1 MNVVDERELSE
12 RLGGVLDA
20 ITPSSAPVG
29 AALRDGKLIRA
40 RRNVGITAALAV
52 AAGFVVA
59 MPALLHQPA
68 RPGATPVRPTV
79 TVRQLC
85 PSTRHGVQGSA
96 RQPEL
101 VAGRAAGLPAADLV
115 AGRAAGLPAADL
127 VAGRA
132 GGLPAADLV
141 AGRAGGL
148 PAADLV
154 AGRCAWLM
162 P

>member
-1 MNVVDERELSE
+1 MSVVDERELSE
-12 RLGGVLDA
+12 RLDGVLDA
-20 ITPSSAPVG
+20 ITPSPAPVD

-40 RRNVGITAALAV
+40 RRSITTTAGLAV

-85 PSTRHGVQGSA
+85 PGPRHGVQGPA

-101 VAGRAAGLPAADLV
+101 VAGRAGGPAAE
-115 AGRAAGLPAADL
+115 L

-132 GGLPAADLV
+132 GGLPAAEFV
-141 AGRAGGL
+141 
-148 PAADLV
+148 V
-154 AGRCAWLM
+154 GRCAWLM

>member
-1 MNVVDERELSE
+1 MSIVDERELSE
-12 RLGGVLDA
+12 RLSGVLDA
-20 ITPSSAPVG
+20 ITPSAPPVG

-40 RRNVGITAALAV
+40 RRNIGITAGLAV

-59 MPALLHQPA
+59 MPALLHQPG

-85 PSTRHGVQGSA
+85 PSTRHGVRGPA
-96 RQPEL
+96 REPEL
-101 VAGRAAGLPAADLV
+101 AARRAGGPEAEF
-115 AGRAAGLPAADL
+115 

-132 GGLPAADLV
+132 GELPAAE
-141 AGRAGGL
+141 
-148 PAADLV
+148 LV

>member
-85 PSTRHGVQGSA
+85 PSTRHGLQRSA

-101 VAGRAAGLPAADLV
+101 VAGRAGEPAAE
-115 AGRAAGLPAADL
+115 L

-132 GGLPAADLV
+132 GGLPAAE
-141 AGRAGGL
+141 
-148 PAADLV
+148 LV

>member
-1 MNVVDERELSE
+1 MSVVDERELSE
-12 RLGGVLDA
+12 RLSGVLDA
-20 ITPSSAPVG
+20 ITPSPAPVG

-40 RRNVGITAALAV
+40 RRNITITAGLAV

-59 MPALLHQPA
+59 MPALLHQPG
-68 RPGATPVRPTV
+68 RLRATPVRPTV

-85 PSTRHGVQGSA
+85 PSTSHGVWEPA

-101 VAGRAAGLPAADLV
+101 VAGRAEGPATE
-115 AGRAAGLPAADL
+115 L

-132 GGLPAADLV
+132 GGLPAAE
-141 AGRAGGL
+141 
-148 PAADLV
+148 LV

>member
-1 MNVVDERELSE
+1 MSVVPEARSVVDEWELSE
-12 RLGGVLDA
+12 RLDGVLDA
-20 ITPSSAPVG
+20 ITPSPAPVG
-29 AALRDGKLIRA
+29 AAIRDGKLIRA
-40 RRNVGITAALAV
+40 RRSITATAGLAV
-52 AAGFVVA
+52 AAGFAVA

-85 PSTRHGVQGSA
+85 PGPRHGVPGPA

-101 VAGRAAGLPAADLV
+101 VAGGAG
-115 AGRAAGLPAADL
+115 GRAAEL

-132 GGLPAADLV
+132 GGLPAAE
-141 AGRAGGL
+141 
-148 PAADLV
+148 LV